1 MDMRITDAE
10 AREALRILRVL
21 SRIRGH
27 TLLTAKEL
35 DALRRGRLLLKKIT
49 NVMTRIEQIR
59 REARDIQNLLECTTV
74 SDIDSMVRRLDQLG
88 VYYARSGALLSEVVG
103 MRDAAVAKLFDD
115 EREAILSLSPSLANK
130 LIGSASSELNALEKW
145 LDRIN
150 AACKHQCDNLRT
162 MISFEKERMRL

>member
-1 MDMRITDAE
+1 
-10 AREALRILRVL
+10 
-21 SRIRGH
+21 
-27 TLLTAKEL
+27 
-35 DALRRGRLLLKKIT
+35 
-49 NVMTRIEQIR
+49 MTRIEQIR